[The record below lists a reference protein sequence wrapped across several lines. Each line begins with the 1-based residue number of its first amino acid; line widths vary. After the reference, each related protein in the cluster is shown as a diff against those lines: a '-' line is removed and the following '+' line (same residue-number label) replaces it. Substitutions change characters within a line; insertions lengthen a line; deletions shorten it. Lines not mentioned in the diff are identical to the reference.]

1 MEKIINLMML
11 ICKLV
16 CCAIGMAMVTTGF
29 ISFFLNLNEN
39 IIISLISTLSIF
51 YFIIETF
58 LFLFKWKKLKYS

>member
-1 MEKIINLMML
+1 MEKVIDIIML
-11 ICKLV
+11 ICKLI

-51 YFIIETF
+51 YFIIEIF
-58 LFLFKWKKLKYS
+58 LFLFKWKKIKYS

>member
-29 ISFFLNLNEN
+29 ISFFFNLNEN
-39 IIISLISTLSIF
+39 IIISLISTLSIL
-51 YFIIETF
+51 YFIIGTF
-58 LFLFKWKKLKYS
+58 LFLFKWKKIKYS